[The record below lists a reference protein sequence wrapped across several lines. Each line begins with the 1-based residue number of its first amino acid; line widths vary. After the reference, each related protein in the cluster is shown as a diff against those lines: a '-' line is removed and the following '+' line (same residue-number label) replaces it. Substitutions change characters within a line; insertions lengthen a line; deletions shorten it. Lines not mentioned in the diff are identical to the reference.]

1 MEISKHQLFATDI
14 YTTHFETS
22 DEVNKVILEQL
33 ETSKEFHTESHNNNI
48 RNENTYV
55 AIEHVPAVQAIL
67 TSAIAVTSVFTKQQ
81 FNIDGNNWWFNVMH
95 GGDTTNPHGHSPGP
109 VWSGVY
115 YVKVPAGSGKLHFT
129 YNRMHIKEPMRDITS
144 GSILPEQSYFKYI
157 GHNFQDVEI
166 TPVEGMMVIFPSWLD
181 HRVGMQ
187 QSNNQRVSISFN
199 MRYPHAIL

>member
-14 YTTHFETS
+14 FTTHFETS
-22 DEVNKVILEQL
+22 NEVNKVILEQL
-33 ETSKEFHTESHNNNI
+33 ETSKEFHTHSHQNDV
-48 RNENTYV
+48 RHENTYIE
-55 AIEHVPAVQAIL
+55 IEHVPAVKAIL

-81 FNIDGNNWWFNVMH
+81 FQIDGNNWWFNIMN
-95 GGDTTNPHGHSPGP
+95 GGDITAPHGHSPGP

-115 YVKVPAGSGKLHFT
+115 YVKVPTGSGKLYFT
-129 YNRMHIKEPMRDITS
+129 YNRMHVNEPNF
-144 GSILPEQSYFKYI
+144 YKYI

-166 TPVEGMMVIFPSWLD
+166 EPVEGMMIIFPSWLD

-187 QSNNQRVSISFN
+187 QTNDSRVAISFN